1 MNMPTS
7 PPAVKAWSPAPRR
20 TIDAHGVVVAE
31 LAEDLRELV
40 ARAHADAV
48 ELVGHVE
55 RDRRDA
61 AVVLARDAEA
71 VVLGHVVPSVVRSMR
86 RRSLPDALFGSASTK
101 R

>member
-1 MNMPTS
+1 MPDVAARGEGLLS
-7 PPAVKAWSPAPRR
+7 RPAQHD
-20 TIDAHGVVVAE
+20 DAHGVVAAE
-31 LAEDLRELV
+31 LGEHARELV

-55 RDRRDA
+55 RDRGDA
-61 AVVLARDAEA
+61 PVVLAREAEA
-71 VVLGHVVPSVVRSMR
+71 VVLGHVVPSVVRSRR